1 MHISKNNFSLLFCN
15 GVIAQQHW
23 DIEGRFPQA
32 ANQEILLKGFNM
44 QGDSPLSTTTSDERV
59 RFTCSTRHVYVAATR
74 DKEQQEFI
82 VLLKDE
88 NFSMQWDSL
97 EDSPA

>member
-59 RFTCSTRHVYVAATR
+59 RFTCSTRHCMW
-74 DKEQQEFI
+74 
-82 VLLKDE
+82 LL
-88 NFSMQWDSL
+88 L
-97 EDSPA
+97 EIKSSKNLLYS

>member
-1 MHISKNNFSLLFCN
+1 MHISKQFFFLLFCN

-44 QGDSPLSTTTSDERV
+44 QGDPYSQQPLVMKGV
-59 RFTCSTRHVYVAATR
+59 RFTRTLWALPHSR
-74 DKEQQEFI
+74 
-82 VLLKDE
+82 
-88 NFSMQWDSL
+88 
-97 EDSPA
+97 